1 MLKAD
6 SIGTCERLHNRRFS
20 DDVQVIIITGGSSGI
35 GLETAKYLVNNGCRV
50 YELSRRDVQFKFM
63 EHICCDVSDAQQAKE
78 AVRKVIEKEGRVDA
92 LINNAGFGISGAFEF
107 TDEADARRL
116 MDVNLFGM
124 NNMIRAVLPH
134 MRARKS
140 GRIVNLSSVAG
151 ALAIPFQAWYSISKA
166 AVNALTMALAN
177 EVRPYGVSVCCVMPG
192 DIKTGFTAARK
203 KSIAGDDIYG
213 GRIEKSV
220 SRMEKDEQGG
230 MDPAVAGRFIG
241 KLALKKKVAPF
252 NTIGIMYKG
261 CILLSKILPG
271 SLIRFIL
278 YLMYAK

>member
-1 MLKAD
+1 MQKIVL
-6 SIGTCERLHNRRFS
+6 
-20 DDVQVIIITGGSSGI
+20 ITGGSSGI
-35 GLETAKYLVNNGCRV
+35 GLETAKVLAAKGCKV
-50 YELSRRDVQFKFM
+50 YELSRREAEFDFM
-63 EHICCDVSDAQQAKE
+63 QHLRCDISDAQQAKA
-78 AVRKVIEKEGRVDA
+78 AVDAVIEREGRIDV

-107 TDEADARRL
+107 TDAADTRRL

-124 NNMIRAVLPH
+124 NNMIRAALPH
-134 MRARKS
+134 MRRQKS

-177 EVRPYGVSVCCVMPG
+177 EVRPYGISVCSVMPG
-192 DIKTGFTAARK
+192 DIRTGFTAARQ

-220 SRMEKDEQGG
+220 SRMEKDEQNG
-230 MDPAVAGRFIG
+230 MEPAIAGRFIA
-241 KLALKKKVAPF
+241 KIALKKSVAPF
-252 NTIGIMYKG
+252 NTIGIMYKA

-271 SLIRFIL
+271 RMIRFIL
-278 YLMYAK
+278 YMMYAR